1 MPDLNVHYVE
11 MNKIMSKI
19 HIKKLMVFLYL
30 AGKKD
35 YAV

>member
-19 HIKKLMVFLYL
+19 HIKKVNGVSLL
-30 AGKKD
+30 GR
-35 YAV
+35 

>member
-19 HIKKLMVFLYL
+19 QIKKVNGVSLL
-30 AGKKD
+30 GR
-35 YAV
+35 